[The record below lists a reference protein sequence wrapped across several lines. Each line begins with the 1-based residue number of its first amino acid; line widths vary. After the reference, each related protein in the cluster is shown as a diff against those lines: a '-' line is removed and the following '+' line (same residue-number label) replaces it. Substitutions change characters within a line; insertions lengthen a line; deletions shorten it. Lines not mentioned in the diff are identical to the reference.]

1 MLIIGLT
8 GGIGSGKTTVS
19 NLFENLGVHVI
30 DTDVIA
36 RELVDSDSSL
46 LEEITDTFGEEI
58 LGINGLLDRKNLAKI
73 VFSQKKGKQQLE
85 KILHPRIRTEVEKK
99 IQSFHLKHT
108 SPHYIIVVVPLLLE
122 TNFHNL
128 IDRILVVTANEED
141 RINRVVKRDNRSPDD
156 IRAIIDS
163 QATEKERISSADDII
178 NNNNDINE
186 LETQVLQL
194 HHKYSNRPKIEE

>member
-36 RELVDSDSSL
+36 RELVDNDSSL
-46 LEEITDTFGEEI
+46 LEEITDTFGEEVLNI
-58 LGINGLLDRKNLAKI
+58 DGLLDRKNLAKI
-73 VFSQKKGKQQLE
+73 VFSQKQGKQQLE
-85 KILHPRIRTEVEKK
+85 KILHPRIRTEVEKE
-99 IQSFHLKHT
+99 IQNFHLKHT
-108 SPHYIIVVVPLLLE
+108 PPHYIIVVVPLLLE

-128 IDRILVVTANEED
+128 IDRILIVTANEED

-163 QATEKERISSADDII
+163 QVTDKERISSADDVI
-178 NNNNDINE
+178 NNNYDINE
-186 LETQVLQL
+186 LEPQVLQL
-194 HHKYSNRPKIEE
+194 HYKYSNTSKNEE